1 MKRKTKGLMD
11 IRHLLKGNPGKPQ
24 QLTPTQFG
32 VPKPPHPY
40 GYFKEDIV
48 EMMSGKELKQFG
60 TWIEGQTGM
69 IVEGRLLYYT
79 HDVLRFLNLVRNGQ
93 PTYFD

>member
-11 IRHLLKGNPGKPQ
+11 IRHLLKGKPGKPQ
-24 QLTPTQFG
+24 ELTPSKLG
-32 VPKPPHPY
+32 VPEPPHQY
-40 GYFKEDIV
+40 GYFMKDII
-48 EMMSGKELKQFG
+48 EMMSAKELRQFG
-60 TWIEGQTGM
+60 AWMNGQTGM
-69 IVEGRLLYYT
+69 IVDGNLLYYT